1 MKNRP
6 FMLDAA
12 NRIVAA
18 NIRWQRQTE
27 PYDWT
32 RTQKTFQI
40 TPVPLKSPINIDD
53 YRHLVMWKGVEVE
66 QVPVKWAF
74 SRRA

>member
-1 MKNRP
+1 MLASLKEPDVSTGKPMSPLKNQMELTH
-6 FMLDAA
+6 FTL
-12 NRIVAA
+12 
-18 NIRWQRQTE
+18 TE
-27 PYDWT
+27 LYST
-32 RTQKTFQI
+32 I

>member
-1 MKNRP
+1 MGGEIQ
-6 FMLDAA
+6 FLLG
-12 NRIVAA
+12 
-18 NIRWQRQTE
+18 
-27 PYDWT
+27 
-32 RTQKTFQI
+32 I